1 MTDYNALQC
10 EAAAYAKANAAE
22 ERARKLEAELELLRR
37 ELAEFTGAALCALGV
52 NRDES
57 VSPGNQVIAAIVHL
71 RAKAARLAGL
81 TAPVKAP

>member
-10 EAAAYAKANAAE
+10 EAAAYARANAAE
-22 ERARKLEAELELLRR
+22 ERARQLEAELERVRR

-57 VSPGNQVIAAIVHL
+57 VSPGNQVIAAIIDL
-71 RAKAARLAGL
+71 RAKATRPAVL
-81 TAPVKAP
+81 TAPVEVR